1 MHQSKYSFDILRK
14 VNMHHH
20 NLAKTPSE
28 IDMKLEKDGNENQS
42 LEDLKSD
49 DEDETHMVDI
59 VD

>member
-1 MHQSKYSFDILRK
+1 MHQSKYSFDIPRK
-14 VNMHHH
+14 FNMHHH
-20 NLAKTPSE
+20 NLAKTSSE

-49 DEDETHMVDI
+49 DEDEAHMVDI